1 MAISLTGT
9 GSILVTA
16 KATYLRCANANFA
29 PMGREAAVT
38 SDAGLALLRAITG

>member
-1 MAISLTGT
+1 MAISMTGK

-16 KATYLRCANANFA
+16 EAMHPRCANANFA
-29 PMGREAAVT
+29 PVGREAAVT